1 MIDKQMSMLKTKAP
15 ERAARGAAL
24 TVAAGAVACG
34 VCCVLPFALP
44 AVALASAGGII
55 AWLGGFQFWA
65 TVLAATIVA
74 AAWIWIV
81 VQSVSAK
88 AKPARSTIYMMGN
101 CDRGVAPR
109 AAVVPRRAIDYP
121 SYEAMT
127 VIALWASHSIVHTG

>member
-1 MIDKQMSMLKTKAP
+1 MLKIEAP

-44 AVALASAGGII
+44 AVALASSGGII
-55 AWLGGFQFWA
+55 AWLAGFQFWA
-65 TVLAATIVA
+65 TVLAANIVA
-74 AAWIWIV
+74 
-81 VQSVSAK
+81 
-88 AKPARSTIYMMGN
+88 RRMDL
-101 CDRGVAPR
+101 DRGAKRKCESQACAINDLHDGNFDRSVALR

-127 VIALWASHSIVHTG
+127 VIALWASHFIVHTG